1 MNFRLEIRTMR
12 ATLLALPLALLG
24 SPVIAEAPAQ
34 PNAIQLPPEL
44 TDPRWADRLTDA
56 VAALSKAFLDMP
68 VGEVEAAIE
77 GRQPTLADKSRT
89 VRSETKMS
97 ERELRQEIEAARPA
111 MQAGIK
117 AMAAALPAMMEG
129 LSKAQDE
136 LDRAAA
142 NMPQPGYPKR

>member
-1 MNFRLEIRTMR
+1 MR
-12 ATLLALPLALLG
+12 ATLFALPLALIA
-24 SPVIAEAPAQ
+24 SPALAEKPAV
-34 PNAIQLPPEL
+34 PDSVQLPPEL
-44 TDPRWADRLTDA
+44 NDMRWADRLTDA
-56 VAALSKAFLDMP
+56 MAAMSRAFLDMP
-68 VGEVEAAIE
+68 VGEVEAAIQ
-77 GRQPTLADKSRT
+77 GREATAADKRRT

-97 ERELRQEIEAARPA
+97 EREIRQQMEAARPA

-142 NMPQPGYPKR
+142 NMPRPDYPKR